1 MAKKPKTKDAAEAA
15 APLEEDDVSEVTIQ
29 VAVKTLTG
37 DIRDFIL
44 DRLRHEQD
52 KRPWHLRSEAEQR
65 DTVHKVESAVHE
77 IVTKGV
83 EIIAAGGRRTIRATL
98 DQVTVKDGIVGKIVM
113 MKSDPLRHQL
123 ADSVGSQILIVV
135 ADPDE
140 FTGERAP
147 AKITPDQGDLEERVG
162 VVHSLSDSAET
173 ANDKPFTH

>member
-1 MAKKPKTKDAAEAA
+1 MAKKPKKQETEVDQ
-15 APLEEDDVSEVTIQ
+15 LIDDEVTDLTVQ
-29 VAVKTLTG
+29 VAIKTLTG
-37 DIRDFIL
+37 DMRDFIL

-52 KRPWHLRSEAEQR
+52 KRAWHMRSEAEQR

-77 IVTKGV
+77 IVTKAV

-123 ADSVGSQILIVV
+123 ADSVGAQILIVV

-162 VVHSLSDSAET
+162 VVHSQPDSTEGNAE
-173 ANDKPFTH
+173 KPFH

>member
-1 MAKKPKTKDAAEAA
+1 MAKKPNKKDAAEAA
-15 APLEEDDVSEVTIQ
+15 QFPLDEDDISDVTLQ

-52 KRPWHLRSEAEQR
+52 KRAWHMRSEAEQR

-77 IVTKGV
+77 IVTKAV

-113 MKSDPLRHQL
+113 MKSDPLRHQF

-147 AKITPDQGDLEERVG
+147 AKITPDQGDLEERTT
-162 VVHSLSDSAET
+162 VVHSQSDAGEKASE
-173 ANDKPFTH
+173 KPFH

>member
-1 MAKKPKTKDAAEAA
+1 MAKKPKKQEPEVDQ
-15 APLEEDDVSEVTIQ
+15 LIDDEVTDLTVQ
-29 VAVKTLTG
+29 VAIKTLTG
-37 DIRDFIL
+37 DMRDFIL

-52 KRPWHLRSEAEQR
+52 KRAWHMRSEAEQR

-77 IVTKGV
+77 IVTKAV

-123 ADSVGSQILIVV
+123 ADSVGAQILIVV

-162 VVHSLSDSAET
+162 VVHSQPDSTEGNAE
-173 ANDKPFTH
+173 KPFH